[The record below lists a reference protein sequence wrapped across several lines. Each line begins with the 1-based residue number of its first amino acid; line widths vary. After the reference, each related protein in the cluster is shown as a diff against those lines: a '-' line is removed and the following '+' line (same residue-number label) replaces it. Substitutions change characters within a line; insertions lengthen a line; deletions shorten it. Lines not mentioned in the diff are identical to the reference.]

1 MKTNN
6 PYNNLS
12 IIVRSIFDYFN
23 KAPLMGL
30 VEQSV
35 ALIRGLLWGGSIYTT
50 QKLFDSLLNYEA
62 QSYRIIMSW
71 FIVVIMILF
80 LQQLL
85 GGLSS
90 YLLSHVSYTNMG

>member
-1 MKTNN
+1 
-6 PYNNLS
+6 
-12 IIVRSIFDYFN
+12 
-23 KAPLMGL
+23 MGL

-90 YLLSHVSYTNMG
+90 YLLSHVSYTNMGKYMVEFQQKIGQIPPEKFEDSVFLD